1 MGRKTNQHEQKKN
14 KSMGKK
20 KNIPVGRKTIHCVEK
35 TFNGLKKHTN

>member
-1 MGRKTNQHEQKKN
+1 MEN
-14 KSMGKK
+14 KQINGQK